1 MQSPYDAYPLFRLKA
16 QISGFNFANS
26 TTQQHQEQQAANSSS
41 KQQLQKRQSEAL
53 RREPGPQRRPRAP
66 QVLLQSLDTSAGHC
80 GESQAPGGNHARRS
94 PFCSLWTLRRE
105 SGPQRTCAGHCG
117 ESRAPSSDQARQPLV
132 QSPERAAV
140 SESSEWSGVEWSG
153 VEGRMRAGWQ
163 PTKLEP
169 HTEMWIFF
177 NSCL

>member
-80 GESQAPGGNHARRS
+80 GESQAPSGNHARRS

-140 SESSEWSGVEWSG
+140 SESSE
-153 VEGRMRAGWQ
+153 
-163 PTKLEP
+163 
-169 HTEMWIFF
+169 
-177 NSCL
+177 